1 MRFSLNQPSNEHSQT
16 HTHTQT
22 TGKGEC
28 RAGVCWCLPGYGKD
42 DCSEIQHCPGNDD
55 DESPC
60 GHGECAYG
68 KCHCYPDWTVDE
80 KEGTCTKKKTCKK
93 CANGSCFD
101 GKCYCSVGWE
111 GDDCDTKTKC
121 ENDCNHRGL
130 CDKGECICAPSYTGS
145 DCSLD
150 VERVKEEERL
160 KQCSEGCSGHGIC
173 GYNMLDFTTGEPLAR
188 CLCES
193 GFAGEFCEVAL
204 ECKDSCSGRGEC
216 VNGHCICSCGYT
228 GEACERVALASDACP
243 KDCFGGGD
251 CIMGQCFCH
260 PGREGALCEKV
271 KACPGNAGD
280 NKVCS
285 GNGVCKYGKCFCRDG
300 FEGDSCEKSTEP
312 ASMRFSEN
320 VPEPEP
326 PQQQQQEQEEPPQCL
341 NKCNGRGICLEG
353 RCLCD
358 AGFSGQDCGNAEDPR
373 LTSEL
378 PALRSSDLV
387 VEENS
392 SSDDEKKDEK
402 KEGSVS
408 TTVATF
414 GSFVAFLVGTAVGTV
429 AMWYKHKR
437 TRARA
442 LECLSDD
449 DKRVSLISD
458 AVLDEEE
465 DEEKAS
471 LNSSSSGPT
480 LPPMPPIPRN

>member
-1 MRFSLNQPSNEHSQT
+1 MRFSLSLSPRTNILK
-16 HTHTQT
+16 HTH

-80 KEGTCTKKKTCKK
+80 KKGTCTKKKTCKK

-130 CDKGECICAPSYTGS
+130 CNKGECICAPGYTGS

-251 CIMGQCFCH
+251 CIMGQCFC
-260 PGREGALCEKV
+260 
-271 KACPGNAGD
+271 
-280 NKVCS
+280 
-285 GNGVCKYGKCFCRDG
+285 
-300 FEGDSCEKSTEP
+300 T
-312 ASMRFSEN
+312 
-320 VPEPEP
+320 
-326 PQQQQQEQEEPPQCL
+326 
-341 NKCNGRGICLEG
+341 
-353 RCLCD
+353 
-358 AGFSGQDCGNAEDPR
+358 
-373 LTSEL
+373 
-378 PALRSSDLV
+378 
-387 VEENS
+387 
-392 SSDDEKKDEK
+392 
-402 KEGSVS
+402 
-408 TTVATF
+408 
-414 GSFVAFLVGTAVGTV
+414 
-429 AMWYKHKR
+429 
-437 TRARA
+437 
-442 LECLSDD
+442 
-449 DKRVSLISD
+449 
-458 AVLDEEE
+458 
-465 DEEKAS
+465 
-471 LNSSSSGPT
+471 
-480 LPPMPPIPRN
+480 